1 MNNLIRSTNHPL
13 IPREQTYTVDRKLV
27 TVHTEDRDINQ
38 WPEPNHFEVSIPETL
53 LNVES
58 IRLVEIMLPANY
70 YTFSNRNQ
78 NTKFW
83 VTCGPFTNEIII
95 GEGFYNDPEELAAEI
110 TGAMNAVSWDPGV
123 VFIVTYNR
131 VSQKFWFS
139 ETSGVSFTLDFERES
154 EYDLSCNTHDKIVFD
169 NYTKWGLPWYLGF
182 DKETYTSSQATS
194 AIVFHYDGTSAV
206 GANKYYVT
214 APATLNVLGESA
226 IYMELDK
233 YNSMDEIKPYSIS
246 TNNLYNNDYNGRVNS
261 AFAKIP
267 VVATPHAQFF
277 DSRNAFLQNV
287 AHYNPPIEKIKK
299 LKFKFRY
306 HDGRL
311 VDFQNSNF
319 NFTIA
324 FNLLQNEQLRDY
336 TVNIPNTYFMT

>member
-1 MNNLIRSTNHPL
+1 MNNLIRTTNHPL

-27 TVHTEDRDINQ
+27 TIHTEDRDVNQ

-78 NTKFW
+78 NTKLW
-83 VTCGPFTNEIII
+83 ITCGTDTNEITIS
-95 GEGFYNDPEELAAEI
+95 EGFYSEPEELASELTAAI
-110 TGAMNAVSWDPGV
+110 NAQTWAAGVTFSVS
-123 VFIVTYNR
+123 YNR
-131 VSQKFWFS
+131 VSQKFWFT
-139 ETSGVSFTLDFERES
+139 ETSGASFTLDFDKQS
-154 EYDLSCNTHDKIVFD
+154 DYDLSCNGYEKIVFG

-182 DKETYTSSQATS
+182 NKQSYSSSFTTTE
-194 AIVFHYDGTSAV
+194 IVFNYDGTTAV
-206 GANKYYVT
+206 AANNYYVA

-233 YNSMDEIKPYSIS
+233 YNSMDEIKPYSVN
-246 TNNLYNNDYNGRVNS
+246 TNNLHNNDYNGRVNS

-267 VVATPHAQFF
+267 VIATPHAQFF

-299 LKFKFRY
+299 LKFTFRY

-311 VDFQNSNF
+311 VDFKNSNF

-324 FNLLQNEQLRDY
+324 FNILQNEQLRDY
-336 TVNIPNTYFMT
+336 IVNIPNTYFMT